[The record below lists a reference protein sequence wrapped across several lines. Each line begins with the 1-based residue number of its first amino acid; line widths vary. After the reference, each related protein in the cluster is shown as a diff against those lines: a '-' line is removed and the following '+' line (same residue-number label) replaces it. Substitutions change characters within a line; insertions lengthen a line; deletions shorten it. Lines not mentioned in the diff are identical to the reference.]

1 MYFFQSFRNSLL
13 PKQLLRF
20 VLARLDLLDS
30 QALDLDNLNFAI
42 GRNTVLEFRD
52 VGLILSKLEALA
64 KLPPTFKIQKA
75 KVLLL
80 RITIPVD
87 VYNSPI
93 IVEVEGVDARVR
105 VASKQEQDEQ
115 TPKNGEEVV
124 PTAADLAQFFLQTA
138 VPTDEQRRL
147 EKALAEEAQEALS
160 ESMTDSETDDDGSF
174 ATFGTGQGLS
184 LPTFLTNFLQGIL
197 DRVQIRIHKVTFQLD
212 MQVPVEPG
220 LSTTELVTFQLALDQ
235 VIAEGVTAPGQQQRD
250 SSPAIV
256 PREGKRHIL
265 LDNLRAFLI
274 TEANVFSSLLPT
286 QSAQSLVK
294 SQGSAPHDVPSTLGD
309 MSGSMQSSVG
319 GLDMSIS
326 PDQVEALDMLAQ
338 SQYSVRDSEDALNIP
353 YEDDIQHPEGQEN
366 VDGSSPLSTPRASIY
381 QEHDTPIL
389 QDHANSAVMQH
400 QPELW
405 SSYER
410 GIRSE
415 PSLCPPT
422 SFQPPNMPSGA
433 VSPASSEPL
442 SSASS
447 VRSDDD
453 LPSADV
459 EDLAQSH
466 LYSHEEAESM
476 YMSAFSDARSTM
488 MPGGNMP
495 GGWDSESS
503 GGDESATER
512 DSSTTHP
519 PPVAGEPQSSPSVD
533 SELAGLQPTP
543 ESTQGDEP
551 HHEDA
556 STPRGITRMVK
567 EIVSLDSISVY
578 VPSTRKQVPVPVTNL
593 AKSNPN
599 LPGAFSVY
607 QSFHSST
614 TDQLKLLTPEDP
626 EEEDRRDESIEVVLK
641 PLTLR
646 FDSSV
651 GFLLAMVVTRLLE
664 AFQGSSEEA
673 TKAEPSKDDSG
684 IPDIKVILEQVTVQ
698 FLEKLAGVAD
708 SAKRIYETQKPDF
721 GSDVLLEA
729 SLTNFNASAQ
739 KSGSQTEVNVG
750 IEKFTFGYADEAIIS
765 FTGEADLFQSTATVD
780 MLSAGKDI
788 AVRATITS
796 DVTRVDVKTL
806 PLYMKLDLQRLDET
820 FSWFGGL
827 SSFLNMGSS
836 EDSVAKAVQKPA
848 KPPQKTRGVRFEAPI
863 DPMEKRSGS
872 KIDVRINGVHVDVI
886 GNDCSAVLNTSA
898 LKLVHREEAIA
909 AVLKTIRLSGPHVRN
924 SHAKAPVVLELDS
937 TRLDYIVTPRTRD
950 LERLLELITPS
961 KVKFDEDEDE
971 IMVDTLLRQR
981 RKGAVLGLDVK
992 NVKVRA
998 GNLALLDCIP
1008 SLVEDLAK
1016 LGTVAKYLPEDDRPG
1031 LLTLGQVTNVDCEV
1045 DVGGRFGVVNARL
1058 TNLEL
1063 AQITVPSLVA
1073 VAAGGITVNRNE
1085 KTPIEEELVSTSTAH
1100 APGTSKAP
1108 VLMMRM
1114 IDDIEP
1120 VLKIKLFGLN
1130 VDYRVPTIMDVLGLV
1145 QEDTTPE
1152 EFEANLAASVANLGG
1167 QATAALRR
1175 QDTPES
1181 PVVEKEFKPIKL
1193 DVAFRDCVIGLNP
1206 LGQPSKLAI
1215 VLADSHLE
1223 AIPGKDSTLDAT
1235 ATLKKACIL
1244 LVDDVKTLQDIQI
1257 NARGRAPAMST
1268 PQALELCSKGFVS
1281 ICEISSAKAVVKVG
1295 KDDDGESHV
1304 EVSVRDDLLVLETCA
1319 DSTQTLISL
1328 ANALT
1333 PPTPP
1338 SKEIKYR
1345 TSVLPV
1351 EDLFASITHDAFG
1364 RAEGEYDFD
1373 NDFAGAQGIEYGNED
1388 DDDYYGIGSTEH
1400 LEVQSE
1406 GYGVAEE
1413 LFDATNSS
1421 ILGDI
1426 EVENTNDGMLVSTAN
1441 LDEPPASSQS
1451 ESDLDIQENYFSSEP
1466 VKNTRLRWN
1475 SRKNLYDQSS
1485 DAKVS
1490 KSPLVI
1496 CVRDV
1501 HVIWNLYD
1509 GYDWVR
1515 TREIITKAVQDVE
1528 AKAYERKARADRH
1541 TYEDEG
1547 DEASVVDDCLF
1558 NSIYIAVGPNGD
1570 PSNLRRAINQE
1581 LQYQDTTTETESIAT
1596 TAFTTS
1602 TARASG
1608 HRQSRPRS
1616 KTLKLSRSKNHK
1628 ITFELKGVNVDVVT
1642 FPPGNETINTID
1654 VRIHDLDVFDHI
1666 RTSTWKK
1673 FAMYDID
1680 AGERELSK
1688 HMVHLEVL
1696 NVKPVPDLPA
1706 TELVVKVNILPL
1718 RLHVDQDALD
1728 FITRFFEFKDET
1740 QPIHQSS
1747 SDVPFIQRCEV
1758 GDVPVRLDFKPK
1770 RVDYAGLR
1778 SGHTTEFMNFVILED
1793 SRLVLRHVILYGV
1806 SGFDK
1811 LGKKLNDIWTAD
1823 VKATQLPGVLAGV
1836 APVRSLVNAGSG
1848 FKDLIEIPIREYKK
1862 DGRIFRSIGKGATA
1876 FAKTTGTEVVKL
1888 GAKLAIGTQYAL
1900 QGAEGMLAKSP
1911 PNYNH
1916 AGPSSSSAVVP
1927 AGVDHEVW
1935 DEEDFG
1941 DDRHTP
1947 KAISLY
1953 ADQPLGIMQG
1963 MRGAY
1968 ASLSR
1973 DIAIARDAIIAVPTE
1988 VMESSSA
1995 QGAAKAVLMQAP
2007 TILFRPAIGV
2017 SKAIGQT
2024 LLGATNALDPNHRRR
2039 IEAVSLSFL
2048 LLPCELGDK
2057 MLTMMC
2063 DNRNT
2068 RSTKRKERQRASLSM
2083 SKTIIV
2089 DRYAE

>member
-1 MYFFQSFRNSLL
+1 MNFFQSFRNSLL

-20 VLARLDLLDS
+20 VLARLDILDS

-42 GRNTVLEFRD
+42 GRHTVLEFRD
-52 VGLILSKLEALA
+52 VGLILSKLEAIA
-64 KLPPTFKIQKA
+64 KLPSTFTIQKA

-87 VYNSPI
+87 IYSSPI
-93 IVEVEGVDARVR
+93 LLEVEGVDNRIR
-105 VASKQEQDEQ
+105 VASKQEQDEE
-115 TPKNGEEVV
+115 TAKRKRSRKDGEEAV
-124 PTAADLAQFFLQTA
+124 PTAADLAQSFLQTS

-160 ESMTDSETDDDGSF
+160 ESMSDSETDEDGSF

-184 LPTFLTNFLQGIL
+184 LPTFLTNFLQGII
-197 DRVQIRIHKVTFQLD
+197 DRMQIRIHNVSFQVE

-220 LSTTELVTFQLALDQ
+220 LTTTDSVTVQLALDE
-235 VIAEGVTAPGQQQRD
+235 VIAEGVTAPGQRGD
-250 SSPAIV
+250 GSPVIV
-256 PREGKRHIL
+256 PRAGKRHIL

-274 TEANVFSSLLPT
+274 TEANVFSSLLPN
-286 QSAQSLVK
+286 QSAHSLVK
-294 SQGSAPHDVPSTLGD
+294 SSQGSATHDVPPSLHD
-309 MSGSMQSSVG
+309 MSRSMLSSVG

-326 PDQVEALDMLAQ
+326 PDQIEAMERLAE
-338 SQYSVRDSEDALNIP
+338 SHYEARDSEDALNIP
-353 YEDDIQHPEGQEN
+353 YEDDTRQEEPDEN

-381 QEHDTPIL
+381 QDHEAPIL
-389 QDHANSAVMQH
+389 QDHANSAVMEH

-415 PSLCPPT
+415 PSLQPPT
-422 SFQPPNMPSGA
+422 SFQPPEMRAGD
-433 VSPASSEPL
+433 VSPAPSEPS

-453 LPSADV
+453 IPGAEV

-488 MPGGNMP
+488 IHEGNMP
-495 GGWDSESS
+495 GGWESSSS
-503 GGDESATER
+503 GGDSASEREPSAT
-512 DSSTTHP
+512 
-519 PPVAGEPQSSPSVD
+519 PVQVEEKPQSSTSENPEPAD
-533 SELAGLQPTP
+533 SETTKS
-543 ESTQGDEP
+543 ESSQGDEP

-567 EIVSLDSISVY
+567 EIVSLESISVY
-578 VPSTRKQVPVPVTNL
+578 VPSTRKQQLPVPVTNL

-599 LPGAFSVY
+599 IPGAFSVH
-607 QSFHSST
+607 QSMHSNAMEQS
-614 TDQLKLLTPEDP
+614 KVSTPEDRED
-626 EEEDRRDESIEVVLK
+626 EEEDRRDEGIEVVLK

-664 AFQGSSEEA
+664 AFNVSSDEP
-673 TKAEPSKDDSG
+673 TKAKPPKEESSM
-684 IPDIKVILEQVTVQ
+684 PDIKLTLEQVTVQ

-708 SAKRIYETQKPDF
+708 SAKRIYEAQKPDF

-729 SLTNFNASAQ
+729 SLTNLNASAQ
-739 KSGSQTEVNVG
+739 KSGSQTEVDVT
-750 IEKFTFGYADEAIIS
+750 IEKFQFGYADEAVVS
-765 FTGEADLFQSTATVD
+765 FTGEVDLTQSKSTLD
-780 MLSAGKDI
+780 MLATGQDI
-788 AVRATITS
+788 AVKAVMTP

-806 PLYMKLDLQRLDET
+806 PLYVKLDLQRLDET

-836 EDSVAKAVQKPA
+836 EASEAKAVQQPA
-848 KPPQKTRGVRFEAPI
+848 KSPPPKTRGVRFEAQG
-863 DPMEKRSGS
+863 DPRETPSS
-872 KIDVRINGVHVDVI
+872 KESKFDLRINAVYVDLL
-886 GNDCSAVLNTSA
+886 GKDCSAVLNTSA
-898 LKLVHREEAIA
+898 MKLVHREGGTGVHFSKI
-909 AVLKTIRLSGPHVRN
+909 KLSGPHLRT
-924 SHAKAPVVLELDS
+924 SLAKPPVLLEVIN
-937 TRLDYIVTPRTRD
+937 TRLDYVLTPRTKD

-981 RKGAVLGLDVK
+981 RKGAVLELK
-992 NVKVRA
+992 LAQVKVNA
-998 GNLALLDCIP
+998 GNLALLDCVP

-1031 LLTLGQVTNVDCEV
+1031 LLTLGLVNDLSCEV
-1045 DVGGRFGVVNARL
+1045 DVGGRVGVINARL

-1073 VAAGGITVNRNE
+1073 VAVGGITINRNE
-1085 KTPIEEELVSTSTAH
+1085 KDDAKKEELVSTSTAH
-1100 APGTSKAP
+1100 APGASKPP

-1120 VLKIKLFGLN
+1120 VLKLKLFGLN
-1130 VDYRVPTIMDVLGLV
+1130 VDYRVPTIMDVLGLA

-1152 EFEANLAASVANLGG
+1152 EFDAHLAASVANLGG

-1206 LGQPSKLAI
+1206 LGIHSKMAI

-1244 LVDDVKTLQDIQI
+1244 LIDDARTLQDAQI

-1268 PQALELCSKGFVS
+1268 PQALDLCSKGFVS

-1295 KDDDGESHV
+1295 KDEDGESHV
-1304 EVSVRDDLLVLETCA
+1304 EISVRDDLLVLETCA

-1338 SKEIKYR
+1338 SKEIKYL
-1345 TSVLPV
+1345 TQITPIGDML
-1351 EDLFASITHDAFG
+1351 ASITQDAFG

-1373 NDFAGAQGIEYGNED
+1373 NDFAGAPGISECGNEE

-1421 ILGDI
+1421 MLGDI
-1426 EVENTNDGMLVSTAN
+1426 EVQNTNDGMLISTAG

-1466 VKNTRLRWN
+1466 VKNTTLRWN

-1485 DAKVS
+1485 DAKVI

-1528 AKAYERKARADRH
+1528 AKAYERKARAERH

-1608 HRQSRPRS
+1608 HRHSRPRAS
-1616 KTLKLSRSKNHK
+1616 TLKLGRSKNHK
-1628 ITFELKGVNVDVVT
+1628 ITFELKGVNVDMAT

-1696 NVKPVPDLPA
+1696 TVKPKLDLPA

-1728 FITRFFEFKDET
+1728 FITRFFEFKDES
-1740 QPIHQSS
+1740 QPIHQSTD
-1747 SDVPFIQRCEV
+1747 DVPFIQRCEV

-1793 SRLVLRHVILYGV
+1793 SRLVLRHIIIYGT
-1806 SGFDK
+1806 SGFDN
-1811 LGKKLNDIWTAD
+1811 LGKKLNDIWTDD
-1823 VKATQLPGVLAGV
+1823 VKSTQLPGVLAGV

-1848 FKDLIEIPIREYKK
+1848 FKQLIEIPLREYKK

-1911 PNYNH
+1911 PTGHYGPYHSH
-1916 AGPSSSSAVVP
+1916 AGPSTPGGGGGADFD
-1927 AGVDHEVW
+1927 AL
-1935 DEEDFG
+1935 DEDDFAAED
-1941 DDRHTP
+1941 RTP

-1963 MRGAY
+1963 VRGAY
-1968 ASLSR
+1968 ASLAR

-2024 LLGATNALDPNHRRR
+2024 LMGATNSLDPNHRKRV
-2039 IEAVSLSFL
+2039 EAVSNPLTSVI
-2048 LLPCELGDK
+2048 CVRVM
-2057 MLTMMC
+2057 ML
-2063 DNRNT
+2063 
-2068 RSTKRKERQRASLSM
+2068 KG
-2083 SKTIIV
+2083 
-2089 DRYAE
+2089 

>member
-1 MYFFQSFRNSLL
+1 MSFFYRSFVNSLL

-52 VGLILSKLEALA
+52 VGLILSKLEAIA
-64 KLPPTFKIQKA
+64 KLPPTFRIQKA

-87 VYNSPI
+87 IYNSPI
-93 IVEVEGVDARVR
+93 IVEVEGVDTRIR

-115 TPKNGEEVV
+115 TAKKKKGTHEDGAEVV
-124 PTAADLAQFFLQTA
+124 PTAADLAQSFLQTA

-160 ESMTDSETDDDGSF
+160 ESMSDSETDDDGSF

-197 DRVQIRIHKVTFQLD
+197 DRLQIRIHKVTFQLD

-220 LSTTELVTFQLALDQ
+220 LSTTELVTFQLALDEI
-235 VIAEGVTAPGQQQRD
+235 VAEGVTAPGQQGD
-250 SSPAIV
+250 GSPAIV
-256 PREGKRHIL
+256 PKEGKRHIL

-294 SQGSAPHDVPSTLGD
+294 PQGSAPHDVPSILCD

-326 PDQVEALDMLAQ
+326 PDQMEALDMLAQ
-338 SQYSVRDSEDALNIP
+338 SQYEVRDSEDALNIP
-353 YEDDIQHPEGQEN
+353 YEDDTQQPEAQEN
-366 VDGSSPLSTPRASIY
+366 VDGSSPLSTPRASMY
-381 QEHDTPIL
+381 QKHDTPVL
-389 QDHANSAVMQH
+389 RDHANSALMQH

-415 PSLCPPT
+415 PSLHPPP
-422 SFQPPNMPSGA
+422 SFQPQPMPSGA
-433 VSPASSEPL
+433 VSPVPSEPS

-453 LPSADV
+453 TPSTDA

-488 MPGGNMP
+488 MPGASMP
-495 GGWDSESS
+495 GGWGSESE
-503 GGDESATER
+503 GGESASEQN
-512 DSSTTHP
+512 SPAIHP
-519 PPVAGEPQSSPSVD
+519 VVGESQSSHAVV
-533 SELAGLQPTP
+533 SELASPTP
-543 ESTQGDEP
+543 KFEQNPTTQGYEP
-551 HHEDA
+551 QHEDA

-578 VPSTRKQVPVPVTNL
+578 VPSTRKQVPIPVTNL

-599 LPGAFSVY
+599 LPGAFSVH

-614 TDQLKLLTPEDP
+614 AGQSKLITPENP
-626 EEEDRRDESIEVVLK
+626 KEDRRDEGIEVVLK
-641 PLTLR
+641 PLALR

-664 AFQGSSEEA
+664 AFEGSSDEGA
-673 TKAEPSKDDSG
+673 TEAEPSNAESV
-684 IPDIKVILEQVTVQ
+684 IPDIKVCLEQVTIQ
-698 FLEKLAGVAD
+698 FLEELAGVAD
-708 SAKRIYETQKPDF
+708 SAKRIYETQKPGF

-729 SLTNFNASAQ
+729 NLTNLHASTH
-739 KSGSQTEVNVG
+739 KSGSQTEINVG
-750 IEKFTFGYADEAIIS
+750 IEKFTFGYADEAIVS

-780 MLSAGKDI
+780 MLSVGKDI
-788 AVRATITS
+788 AVKATITP
-796 DVTRVDVKTL
+796 DVTRVDIKTL
-806 PLYMKLDLQRLDET
+806 PLYLKLDLQRLDET

-827 SSFLNMGSS
+827 SGFLNMGAS
-836 EDSVAKAVQKPA
+836 EDSVAKAVQIPA
-848 KPPQKTRGVRFEAPI
+848 KPPPKTRGVRFEAPI

-886 GNDCSAVLNTSA
+886 GKDCRAVLNTSA
-898 LKLVHREEAIA
+898 LKIVHREEAIA
-909 AVLKTIRLSGPHVRN
+909 AVLKTIRLSGPYVRN

-937 TRLDYIVTPRTRD
+937 TRLDYILTPRTRD

-981 RKGAVLGLDVK
+981 RKGAVLGLEVK
-992 NVKVRA
+992 SFKVRA
-998 GNLALLDCIP
+998 GNLALLDCVP

-1058 TNLEL
+1058 SNLEL

-1073 VAAGGITVNRNE
+1073 VAVGGITVNRNE
-1085 KTPIEEELVSTSTAH
+1085 KSPIEEELVSTSTAH
-1100 APGTSKAP
+1100 APGSSQAP

-1130 VDYRVPTIMDVLGLV
+1130 VDYRVPTIMDVLGLI
-1145 QEDTTPE
+1145 QEETTPE
-1152 EFEANLAASVANLGG
+1152 EYEANLAASVANLGG

-1181 PVVEKEFKPIKL
+1181 PVAEKEFKPIKL

-1206 LGQPSKLAI
+1206 LGQDSKLAI

-1244 LVDDVKTLQDIQI
+1244 LIDDVKTLQDVQI
-1257 NARGRAPAMST
+1257 NARGRAPAMTT

-1295 KDDDGESHV
+1295 KDENGESRV

-1351 EDLFASITHDAFG
+1351 EDLFASITNDAFG

-1373 NDFAGAQGIEYGNED
+1373 NDFAGAQGIDCGNED

-1400 LEVQSE
+1400 LEAQSE
-1406 GYGVAEE
+1406 EYGVAEE

-1421 ILGDI
+1421 LLGGI

-1441 LDEPPASSQS
+1441 LDEPLASTQS

-1466 VKNTRLRWN
+1466 VKNTTLRWN

-1485 DAKVS
+1485 DAKVF

-1541 TYEDEG
+1541 IYEDEG
-1547 DEASVVDDCLF
+1547 DEESVVDDCLF

-1581 LQYQDTTTETESIAT
+1581 LQYQDTTTETESVAT

-1602 TARASG
+1602 TVRASG
-1608 HRQSRPRS
+1608 HRPARPRA

-1628 ITFELKGVNVDVVT
+1628 ITFELKGVNIDVVT
-1642 FPPGNETINTID
+1642 FPPGNETLNTID

-1823 VKATQLPGVLAGV
+1823 VKSTQLPGVLAGV

-1900 QGAEGMLAKSP
+1900 QGAEGMLAKNP
-1911 PNYNH
+1911 LNYNH
-1916 AGPSSSSAVVP
+1916 AGPSSSSTAVP
-1927 AGVDHEVW
+1927 AGVDYEVW

-1941 DDRHTP
+1941 EHHTP

-2024 LLGATNALDPNHRRR
+2024 LLGATNALDPNHRKR
-2039 IEAVSLSFL
+2039 IEA
-2048 LLPCELGDK
+2048 K
-2057 MLTMMC
+2057 Y
-2063 DNRNT
+2063 
-2068 RSTKRKERQRASLSM
+2068 KKH
-2083 SKTIIV
+2083 
-2089 DRYAE
+2089 

>member
-1 MYFFQSFRNSLL
+1 MSFLYRSFVNSIL

-20 VLARLDLLDS
+20 VLARLDILDS

-64 KLPPTFKIQKA
+64 KLPPTFKFQKA

-80 RITIPVD
+80 RITLPVD
-87 VYNSPI
+87 IFNSSI
-93 IVEVEGVDARVR
+93 TIDVEGVDVRLR

-115 TPKNGEEVV
+115 TAKKKGTHKEGDEVV
-124 PTAADLAQFFLQTA
+124 PTAADLAQSFLQTA
-138 VPTDEQRRL
+138 VPADEKRRL
-147 EKALAEEAQEALS
+147 EKALAEEVQEALA
-160 ESMTDSETDDDGSF
+160 ESMSDSETDDDGSF

-184 LPTFLTNFLQGIL
+184 LPAFFTNFLQGII
-197 DRVQIRIHKVTFQLD
+197 DRLQIRIHKVTFQLD
-212 MQVPVEPG
+212 MEVPVEPG
-220 LSTTELVTFQLALDQ
+220 LSTTELVTLQLALDE
-235 VIAEGVTAPGQQQRD
+235 VIAEGVMAPEQQENG
-250 SSPAIV
+250 SLAIV

-294 SQGSAPHDVPSTLGD
+294 SQGSVPHDVPSTFPD
-309 MSGSMQSSVG
+309 MSCSMQSSMG
-319 GLDMSIS
+319 GLDMSLN
-326 PDQVEALDMLAQ
+326 PDQIEALDMLAQ
-338 SQYSVRDSEDALNIP
+338 SHYEARDSEDALNIP
-353 YEDDIQHPEGQEN
+353 YEDDTGDPEAEEN

-381 QEHDTPIL
+381 QEHDAPIL

-415 PSLCPPT
+415 PALNLT
-422 SFQPPNMPSGA
+422 SFQPLDMLSGA
-433 VSPASSEPL
+433 VSPAHSAPS

-453 LPSADV
+453 VPSADV

-488 MPGGNMP
+488 IPGTNMP
-495 GGWDSESS
+495 GGWESESS
-503 GGDESATER
+503 GGESASEQ
-512 DSSTTHP
+512 SPPSTQ
-519 PPVAGEPQSSPSVD
+519 PPVARELPPSPSD
-533 SELAGLQPTP
+533 NPELPDPRPPP
-543 ESTQGDEP
+543 ESIQGDGP
-551 HHEDA
+551 HHED
-556 STPRGITRMVK
+556 TPRGITRMVK

-578 VPSTRKQVPVPVTNL
+578 VPSTRKQQIPIPVTNL
-593 AKSNPN
+593 AKSNPK
-599 LPGAFSVY
+599 LPGAFSVH
-607 QSFHSST
+607 QSYYSNT
-614 TDQLKLLTPEDP
+614 TDQSKLLTPEEP
-626 EEEDRRDESIEVVLK
+626 EEDHHDEGIEVVFK

-664 AFQGSSEEA
+664 AFQGSPDETA
-673 TKAEPSKDDSG
+673 KIEPSKDESS
-684 IPDIKVILEQVTVQ
+684 IPDIKVTLEQVTVQ

-708 SAKRIYETQKPDF
+708 TAKRIFETRQPAF

-729 SLTNFNASAQ
+729 SLTNLNASTQ
-739 KSGSQTEVNVG
+739 KSESQTEVNIG
-750 IEKFTFGYADEAIIS
+750 IEKFTFGYADEPIVS
-765 FTGEADLFQSTATVD
+765 FKSETELVSSTSTVGA
-780 MLSAGKDI
+780 LPIGKDI
-788 AVRATITS
+788 AVKATITS

-836 EDSVAKAVQKPA
+836 EASVEKAVQKPT
-848 KPPQKTRGVRFEAPI
+848 KPPQKARGVRFEDSI
-863 DPMEKRSGS
+863 DPMEKRSES
-872 KIDVRINGVHVDVI
+872 KIDVRINGVQVDVI
-886 GNDCSAVLNTSA
+886 GKDCSAVLNTSA
-898 LKLVHREEAIA
+898 MKLAHREELIGIHFS
-909 AVLKTIRLSGPHVRN
+909 TIRLSGPFVKN
-924 SHAKAPVVLELDS
+924 SRAMPPVILEL
-937 TRLDYIVTPRTRD
+937 TNTMLKYVLTPRTED

-981 RKGAVLGLDVK
+981 RKGSVLELTVGI
-992 NVKVRA
+992 VKVRA

-1008 SLVEDLAK
+1008 SLVEDLTK

-1031 LLTLGQVTNVDCEV
+1031 LLTLGQVKNVDCEV

-1058 TNLEL
+1058 ENVEL

-1073 VAAGGITVNRNE
+1073 VAVGVIEVNRNE
-1085 KTPIEEELVSTSTAH
+1085 KDGSKKEELVSTFTAK
-1100 APGTSKAP
+1100 APGTSQAP

-1120 VLKIKLFGLN
+1120 VLKVKLFGLN
-1130 VDYRVPTIMDVLGLV
+1130 VDYRVTTVMDVLGLSP
-1145 QEDTTPE
+1145 EDTTPE
-1152 EFEANLAASVANLGG
+1152 EYDAHLAASVANLGG

-1206 LGQPSKLAI
+1206 LGRPSKLAI

-1223 AIPGKDSTLDAT
+1223 AIPGKDNTLDAT

-1244 LVDDVKTLQDIQI
+1244 LIDDVKTLQDVQI
-1257 NARGRAPAMST
+1257 NTRGRTPAMST
-1268 PQALELCSKGFVS
+1268 PQAHELCKKGFVS

-1373 NDFAGAQGIEYGNED
+1373 NDFAGAQGMEYGNED

-1421 ILGDI
+1421 ILDGDI
-1426 EVENTNDGMLVSTAN
+1426 ELENTKDGMLVSAAN

-1466 VKNTRLRWN
+1466 VQHTTPRWN
-1475 SRKNLYDQSS
+1475 SRKNLYEQSS

-1496 CVRDV
+1496 YVRDV

-1528 AKAYERKARADRH
+1528 AKAYERKARAERH
-1541 TYEDEG
+1541 THEDEG

-1570 PSNLRRAINQE
+1570 PTNLRRAINQE

-1596 TAFTTS
+1596 TAFITS

-1608 HRQSRPRS
+1608 HRQSRPRG

-1628 ITFELKGVNVDVVT
+1628 ITFELKGVNIDVVT

-1680 AGERELSK
+1680 AGERELSR

-1728 FITRFFEFKDET
+1728 FITRFFEFKDES
-1740 QPIHQSS
+1740 QPIHQST
-1747 SDVPFIQRCEV
+1747 SDVPFVQRCEV
-1758 GDVPVRLDFKPK
+1758 GDVPIRLDFKPK
-1770 RVDYAGLR
+1770 RVDYGGLR
-1778 SGHTTEFMNFVILED
+1778 SGRTTEFMNFVILED

-1806 SGFDK
+1806 SGLDT
-1811 LGKKLNDIWTAD
+1811 LGQKLNDIWTAD
-1823 VKATQLPGVLAGV
+1823 VKSTQLPGVLAGV

-1911 PNYNH
+1911 PTGSHNYAH
-1916 AGPSSSSAVVP
+1916 AGPSSSSVAA
-1927 AGVDHEVW
+1927 AGGGDYDVL
-1935 DEEDFG
+1935 DEDEFA
-1941 DDRHTP
+1941 DDHTP

-2024 LLGATNALDPNHRRR
+2024 LLGATNALDPNHRKR
-2039 IEAVSLSFL
+2039 IEA
-2048 LLPCELGDK
+2048 K
-2057 MLTMMC
+2057 Y
-2063 DNRNT
+2063 
-2068 RSTKRKERQRASLSM
+2068 KKH
-2083 SKTIIV
+2083 
-2089 DRYAE
+2089 

>member
-1 MYFFQSFRNSLL
+1 MSFFYRSFVNSLL

-52 VGLILSKLEALA
+52 VGLILSKLEALTN
-64 KLPPTFKIQKA
+64 LPPTFKIQKA

-87 VYNSPI
+87 IYNSPI
-93 IVEVEGVDARVR
+93 IVEVEGVDTRIR

-115 TPKNGEEVV
+115 TAKTKKGTHKDGDEVV
-124 PTAADLAQFFLQTA
+124 PTAADLAQSFLQTEI
-138 VPTDEQRRL
+138 PTDEQRRL

-160 ESMTDSETDDDGSF
+160 ESMSDSETDDDGSF

-197 DRVQIRIHKVTFQLD
+197 DRLQIRIHKVTFQLD

-220 LSTTELVTFQLALDQ
+220 LSTTELVTFQLALDE
-235 VIAEGVTAPGQQQRD
+235 VIAEGVTAPGQQKD
-250 SSPAIV
+250 GSPAIV

-294 SQGSAPHDVPSTLGD
+294 PQGSAPHDAPSTLRD
-309 MSGSMQSSVG
+309 MSGSMQSSMG

-326 PDQVEALDMLAQ
+326 PDQMEALNMLAQ
-338 SQYSVRDSEDALNIP
+338 SQFQVRDSEDALHIP
-353 YEDDIQHPEGQEN
+353 YESDTQHPEAEEN
-366 VDGSSPLSTPRASIY
+366 VAGSSPLSTPRASMY
-381 QEHDTPIL
+381 QEHDTPML
-389 QDHANSAVMQH
+389 QDHANSAIMQH

-415 PSLCPPT
+415 PSLHPPT
-422 SFQPPNMPSGA
+422 SFQPQTMPSGA
-433 VSPASSEPL
+433 VSPAPSEPS

-453 LPSADV
+453 TPSADT

-476 YMSAFSDARSTM
+476 YMSALSDAHSTL
-488 MPGGNMP
+488 MPGAYMP
-495 GGWDSESS
+495 GGWGAESE
-503 GGDESATER
+503 GGESASER
-512 DSSTTHP
+512 DLSTTH
-519 PPVAGEPQSSPSVD
+519 PVAGEPQSSTTVV
-533 SELAGLQPTP
+533 SELASPTP
-543 ESTQGDEP
+543 IPEQNPTAQGYEP
-551 HHEDA
+551 QHEDT

-578 VPSTRKQVPVPVTNL
+578 VPSTRRQVLAPVTNL

-599 LPGAFSVY
+599 LPGAFSVH

-614 TDQLKLLTPEDP
+614 TDQSTLLTPENLK
-626 EEEDRRDESIEVVLK
+626 EDRQDEAIEIVLK

-664 AFQGSSEEA
+664 AFKGSSDEA
-673 TKAEPSKDDSG
+673 TEVKPSSTES
-684 IPDIKVILEQVTVQ
+684 ILPDIKVCLEQVTMQ
-698 FLEKLAGVAD
+698 FLEELTGVAD

-729 SLTNFNASAQ
+729 SLTNLNAFTHQ
-739 KSGSQTEVNVG
+739 SGSQTEVNVS
-750 IEKFTFGYADEAIIS
+750 IEKFAFGYADEAIVS

-780 MLSAGKDI
+780 MLSVGKDI
-788 AVRATITS
+788 AVKATITP

-806 PLYMKLDLQRLDET
+806 PLYLKLDLQRLDET

-827 SSFLNMGSS
+827 SGFLNMGAS
-836 EDSVAKAVQKPA
+836 EDSVAKAVQVPA
-848 KPPQKTRGVRFEAPI
+848 KPPQKTRGVRFETPI
-863 DPMEKRSGS
+863 DPMEKRSGN

-886 GNDCSAVLNTSA
+886 GKDCRAVLNTSA

-909 AVLKTIRLSGPHVRN
+909 AVLKTIRLSGPYVRN
-924 SHAKAPVVLELDS
+924 SHARAPVVLELDS
-937 TRLDYIVTPRTRD
+937 TRLDYILTPRTRD

-981 RKGAVLGLDVK
+981 RKGAVLGLEVK
-992 NVKVRA
+992 NFKLRA

-1045 DVGGRFGVVNARL
+1045 DVEGRFGVVNARL

-1073 VAAGGITVNRNE
+1073 VAVGGITVNRNE
-1085 KTPIEEELVSTSTAH
+1085 NSPIEEELVSTSTAH
-1100 APGTSKAP
+1100 APGSSKAP

-1130 VDYRVPTIMDVLGLV
+1130 VDYRVPTIMDVLGLI

-1193 DVAFRDCVIGLNP
+1193 DVAFRDCVVGLNP
-1206 LGQPSKLAI
+1206 LGQDSKLAI

-1244 LVDDVKTLQDIQI
+1244 LIDDVKTLQDVQI

-1295 KDDDGESHV
+1295 KDENGESHI

-1351 EDLFASITHDAFG
+1351 EDLFASITPDAFG

-1373 NDFAGAQGIEYGNED
+1373 NDFAGAQGIECGNED

-1421 ILGDI
+1421 LLGDI

-1441 LDEPPASSQS
+1441 LDVPPASSQS

-1466 VKNTRLRWN
+1466 VKNTTLRWN

-1485 DAKVS
+1485 DAKVF

-1528 AKAYERKARADRH
+1528 AKAYERKARVDRH

-1547 DEASVVDDCLF
+1547 DEESVVDDCLF

-1581 LQYQDTTTETESIAT
+1581 LQYQDTTTETESVAT

-1602 TARASG
+1602 TVRASG
-1608 HRQSRPRS
+1608 HRQSRPRG

-1628 ITFELKGVNVDVVT
+1628 ITFELKGVNIDMVT

-1823 VKATQLPGVLAGV
+1823 VKSTQLPGVLAGV

-1900 QGAEGMLAKSP
+1900 QGAEGMLAKNP

-1916 AGPSSSSAVVP
+1916 AGPSSSAAGVP
-1927 AGVDHEVW
+1927 AGVDYEVW

-1941 DDRHTP
+1941 DHHTP

-2024 LLGATNALDPNHRRR
+2024 LLGATNALDPNHRKR
-2039 IEAVSLSFL
+2039 IEA
-2048 LLPCELGDK
+2048 K
-2057 MLTMMC
+2057 Y
-2063 DNRNT
+2063 
-2068 RSTKRKERQRASLSM
+2068 KKH
-2083 SKTIIV
+2083 
-2089 DRYAE
+2089 

>member
-1 MYFFQSFRNSLL
+1 MSFFYRSFVNSLL

-20 VLARLDLLDS
+20 VLARLDILDS

-52 VGLILSKLEALA
+52 IGLILSKLEALA
-64 KLPPTFKIQKA
+64 KLPPAFNIQKA
-75 KVLLL
+75 KVVLL
-80 RITIPVD
+80 RITLPVD
-87 VYNSPI
+87 IFNNPI
-93 IVEVEGVDARVR
+93 TVEVEGVDVRIR

-115 TPKNGEEVV
+115 TAKKKGTHKDDEEAV
-124 PTAADLAQFFLQTA
+124 PTAADLAQSFLQTA
-138 VPTDEQRRL
+138 VPADEKRRL

-160 ESMTDSETDDDGSF
+160 ESMSDSETDDDGSF

-184 LPTFLTNFLQGIL
+184 LPAFFTNFLQGIL
-197 DRVQIRIHKVTFQLD
+197 DRLQIRIHKVTFQLD
-212 MQVPVEPG
+212 MEVPVEPG
-220 LSTTELVTFQLALDQ
+220 LSTTELVTFQLALDE
-235 VIAEGVTAPGQQQRD
+235 VIAEGVTAPGQQGD
-250 SSPAIV
+250 GSPAIV
-256 PREGKRHIL
+256 PKEGKRHVL

-294 SQGSAPHDVPSTLGD
+294 SQGSAPHDVPSTLPD

-319 GLDMSIS
+319 GLDMSLN
-326 PDQVEALDMLAQ
+326 PDQMAALDMLAQ
-338 SQYSVRDSEDALNIP
+338 SHYEVRDSEDALNIP
-353 YEDDIQHPEGQEN
+353 YEDDTRDPEAEQN

-381 QEHDTPIL
+381 QEHDAPIL
-389 QDHANSAVMQH
+389 HDHANSAVMEH

-415 PSLCPPT
+415 PALHPPT
-422 SFQPPNMPSGA
+422 SIQPPNMPSGA
-433 VSPASSEPL
+433 MSPAHSEPS

-453 LPSADV
+453 LPSADA

-476 YMSAFSDARSTM
+476 YMSAFSDARSTVI
-488 MPGGNMP
+488 PGSNMP
-495 GGWDSESS
+495 GAWESESS
-503 GGDESATER
+503 GGESG
-512 DSSTTHP
+512 SGQSPLSTQ
-519 PPVAGEPQSSPSVD
+519 PPVAGEPQSPPRD
-533 SELAGLQPTP
+533 DLELPGPQSAP
-543 ESTQGDEP
+543 ESIQGDEP
-551 HHEDA
+551 QQEN
-556 STPRGITRMVK
+556 TPRGITRMVK
-567 EIVSLDSISVY
+567 EVVSLDSISVY
-578 VPSTRKQVPVPVTNL
+578 VPSTRKQQVPIPVTNL
-593 AKSNPN
+593 AKSNPK
-599 LPGAFSVY
+599 LPGAFSVH
-607 QSFHSST
+607 QSYYSNT
-614 TDQLKLLTPEDP
+614 TDQSKLLTPE
-626 EEEDRRDESIEVVLK
+626 ESEEDHHDEGIEVVLK

-664 AFQGSSEEA
+664 AFQGSSDEA
-673 TKAEPSKDDSG
+673 TKAEPSKDESSL
-684 IPDIKVILEQVTVQ
+684 PDIKVTLEQVTVQ
-698 FLEKLAGVAD
+698 FLEKLSGVAD
-708 SAKRIYETQKPDF
+708 TAKRIFEARKPDF

-729 SLTNFNASAQ
+729 SLTNLNASTQ
-739 KSGSQTEVNVG
+739 KSESQTEVNVD
-750 IEKFTFGYADEAIIS
+750 IEKFTFGYADEPIIS
-765 FTGEADLFQSTATVD
+765 FKGEADMFGSTSTVTA
-780 MLSAGKDI
+780 LPIGKDI
-788 AVRATITS
+788 AVKATIKS
-796 DVTRVDVKTL
+796 NVTRVDVQTL

-836 EDSVAKAVQKPA
+836 EASVEKAVQKPT
-848 KPPQKTRGVRFEAPI
+848 KPPQKARGVRFEDPI
-863 DPMEKRSGS
+863 DSMEKRSGS
-872 KIDVRINGVHVDVI
+872 KIDVRINAVQVDVI
-886 GNDCSAVLNTSA
+886 GKDCSAVLNTTA
-898 LKLVHREEAIA
+898 LKLAHREELIG
-909 AVLKTIRLSGPHVRN
+909 VHFSKIRLSGPYVRN
-924 SHAKAPVVLELDS
+924 SHAKPPVVLDLS
-937 TRLDYIVTPRTRD
+937 NTMLKYVLMPRTED

-981 RKGAVLGLDVK
+981 RKGSVLELSVGL
-992 NVKVRA
+992 VKVRA

-1058 TNLEL
+1058 ENLEL

-1073 VAAGGITVNRNE
+1073 LAVGVIKVNRNE
-1085 KTPIEEELVSTSTAH
+1085 KDDAKKEELVSTSTAKASATQ
-1100 APGTSKAP
+1100 APA
-1108 VLMMRM
+1108 LMMRM

-1120 VLKIKLFGLN
+1120 VLKVKLFGLN
-1130 VDYRVPTIMDVLGLV
+1130 VDYRVPTIMDVLGLS
-1145 QEDTTPE
+1145 QENTTPE
-1152 EFEANLAASVANLGG
+1152 EYDAHLAASVANLGG

-1206 LGQPSKLAI
+1206 LGRPSKLAI

-1244 LVDDVKTLQDIQI
+1244 LIDDVKTLQDVQI
-1257 NARGRAPAMST
+1257 NTRGRTPAMST
-1268 PQALELCSKGFVS
+1268 PQAHELCKKGFVS

-1295 KDDDGESHV
+1295 KDEDGESHV
-1304 EVSVRDDLLVLETCA
+1304 EVFVRDDLLVLETCA

-1373 NDFAGAQGIEYGNED
+1373 KDFAGAQGAEYGNED

-1421 ILGDI
+1421 ILGGDI
-1426 EVENTNDGMLVSTAN
+1426 EVENTNDGMLVSAAN

-1466 VKNTRLRWN
+1466 VKNTTLRWN

-1485 DAKVS
+1485 DAKVF

-1528 AKAYERKARADRH
+1528 AKAYERKARAERH
-1541 TYEDEG
+1541 THEDEG
-1547 DEASVVDDCLF
+1547 DEESVVDDCLF

-1570 PSNLRRAINQE
+1570 PTNLRRAINQE

-1608 HRQSRPRS
+1608 HRQSRPRG

-1628 ITFELKGVNVDVVT
+1628 ITFELKGVNIDVVIL
-1642 FPPGNETINTID
+1642 PPGNETINTID

-1728 FITRFFEFKDET
+1728 FITRFFEFKDES
-1740 QPIHQSS
+1740 QPIHQST
-1747 SDVPFIQRCEV
+1747 SDVPFVQRCEV
-1758 GDVPVRLDFKPK
+1758 GDVPIRLDFKPK
-1770 RVDYAGLR
+1770 RVDYGGLR
-1778 SGHTTEFMNFVILED
+1778 SGRTTEFMNFVILED

-1806 SGFDK
+1806 SGLDT
-1811 LGKKLNDIWTAD
+1811 LGQKLNDIWTAD
-1823 VKATQLPGVLAGV
+1823 VKSTQLPGVLAGV

-1911 PNYNH
+1911 PTGSHNYAH
-1916 AGPSSSSAVVP
+1916 AGPSSSSAAVP
-1927 AGVDHEVW
+1927 GGTDFDVL
-1935 DEEDFG
+1935 DEDEFA
-1941 DDRHTP
+1941 DDHTP

-2024 LLGATNALDPNHRRR
+2024 LLGATNALDPNHRKR
-2039 IEAVSLSFL
+2039 IEA
-2048 LLPCELGDK
+2048 K
-2057 MLTMMC
+2057 Y
-2063 DNRNT
+2063 
-2068 RSTKRKERQRASLSM
+2068 KKH
-2083 SKTIIV
+2083 
-2089 DRYAE
+2089 

>member
-1 MYFFQSFRNSLL
+1 M
-13 PKQLLRF
+13 
-20 VLARLDLLDS
+20 
-30 QALDLDNLNFAI
+30 
-42 GRNTVLEFRD
+42 
-52 VGLILSKLEALA
+52 
-64 KLPPTFKIQKA
+64 
-75 KVLLL
+75 
-80 RITIPVD
+80 
-87 VYNSPI
+87 
-93 IVEVEGVDARVR
+93 EGVDARVR

-115 TPKNGEEVV
+115 AAKKKGTHKEDEEVV
-124 PTAADLAQFFLQTA
+124 PTAADLAQSFLQTA
-138 VPTDEQRRL
+138 VPADEKRRL
-147 EKALAEEAQEALS
+147 EKALAEEAQEALAG
-160 ESMTDSETDDDGSF
+160 SMTDSETDDDGSF
-174 ATFGTGQGLS
+174 ATFGTGQGLT
-184 LPTFLTNFLQGIL
+184 LPAFFTNFLQGIV
-197 DRVQIRIHKVTFQLD
+197 DRLQLRIHKVTFQLD
-212 MQVPVEPG
+212 MEVPVEPG
-220 LSTTELVTFQLALDQ
+220 LSTTELVTFQLALDE
-235 VIAEGVTAPGQQQRD
+235 VRAEGVTAPGQRGD
-250 SSPAIV
+250 GPPAIV

-265 LDNLRAFLI
+265 LENLRAFLI

-294 SQGSAPHDVPSTLGD
+294 SQGSIPHDVPSPLPD
-309 MSGSMQSSVG
+309 MAGSMQSSIG
-319 GLDMSIS
+319 GLDMSLN
-326 PDQVEALDMLAQ
+326 PDQMEALDMLAQ
-338 SQYSVRDSEDALNIP
+338 SHYEAQDSEDALNIP
-353 YEDDIQHPEGQEN
+353 YEDDTQQPEADEN

-381 QEHDTPIL
+381 QEHDAPVL
-389 QDHANSAVMQH
+389 HDHANSAVMQH

-405 SSYER
+405 SSNER
-410 GIRSE
+410 VVRSE
-415 PSLCPPT
+415 PALHPP
-422 SFQPPNMPSGA
+422 SFQPPNMPSDA
-433 VSPASSEPL
+433 ASPVHSRPS

-453 LPSADV
+453 LPSAEV

-488 MPGGNMP
+488 IPGSNMP
-495 GGWDSESS
+495 GGWDSSSS
-503 GGDESATER
+503 GGESGSEQ
-512 DSSTTHP
+512 SPPSTQ
-519 PPVAGEPQSSPSVD
+519 PPVAGEPQPSPGHD
-533 SELAGLQPTP
+533 LEPP
-543 ESTQGDEP
+543 STQPPLEPAQDEEP
-551 HHEDA
+551 HHED
-556 STPRGITRMVK
+556 TPRGITRMVK

-578 VPSTRKQVPVPVTNL
+578 VPSTKKQPIPVPVANL
-593 AKSNPN
+593 AKSNPK
-599 LPGAFSVY
+599 LPGAFSIY
-607 QSFHSST
+607 QSYHSSSAD
-614 TDQLKLLTPEDP
+614 DQSTVTSEGP
-626 EEEDRRDESIEVVLK
+626 EEDNHDEGIEVVLK

-664 AFQGSSEEA
+664 AFQVSSDEGPTKAEA
-673 TKAEPSKDDSG
+673 TKGDSS
-684 IPDIKVILEQVTVQ
+684 IPDIKVTLEQVTVQ

-708 SAKRIYETQKPDF
+708 TARRTFETRKPDF
-721 GSDVLLEA
+721 GSDVLLQA
-729 SLTNFNASAQ
+729 SLTNLHASTQ
-739 KSGSQTEVNVG
+739 KSESQTEVRVG
-750 IEKFTFGYADEAIIS
+750 IEKFAFGYADEPIVS
-765 FTGEADLFQSTATVD
+765 FKEKTELVSSTATVD
-780 MLSAGKDI
+780 ALSIGKDI
-788 AVRATITS
+788 AIKATITS
-796 DVTRVDVKTL
+796 EVTRVKVETL
-806 PLYMKLDLQRLDET
+806 PLYMKLDLPRLDET

-836 EDSVAKAVQKPA
+836 EASVEKAVQKPTKPT
-848 KPPQKTRGVRFEAPI
+848 KPPQKARGVRFEDST
-863 DPMEKRSGS
+863 DPSEERSGT
-872 KIDVRINGVHVDVI
+872 KIDVRINGVQVDVI
-886 GNDCSAVLNTSA
+886 GKDCDAVLNTTA
-898 LKLVHREEAIA
+898 LKLSHREDLIG
-909 AVLKTIRLSGPHVRN
+909 VHFSTIRLSGPFLKN
-924 SHAKAPVVLELDS
+924 SHARPPVLLELKN
-937 TRLDYIVTPRTRD
+937 TRLKYVLTPRTED

-981 RKGAVLGLDVK
+981 RKGSVLELTVGLVRVK
-992 NVKVRA
+992 A
-998 GNLALLDCIP
+998 GNLALLDCVP

-1031 LLTLGQVTNVDCEV
+1031 LLTLGQIKEVDCEV
-1045 DVGGRFGVVNARL
+1045 DVGGRFGVVKAGL
-1058 TNLEL
+1058 TDLEL

-1073 VAAGGITVNRNE
+1073 VAIGSVTVKRNE
-1085 KTPIEEELVSTSTAH
+1085 KTPIEEELVNTSSAK
-1100 APGTSKAP
+1100 APGTSQAP

-1120 VLKIKLFGLN
+1120 VLKVKLFGLN
-1130 VDYRVPTIMDVLGLV
+1130 VDYRVTTIMDVLGLS

-1152 EFEANLAASVANLGG
+1152 EYDAHLAASVANLGG

-1175 QDTPES
+1175 QDTPDS
-1181 PVVEKEFKPIKL
+1181 IVVEKEFKPIKL
-1193 DVAFRDCVIGLNP
+1193 DFAFRDCVIGLNP
-1206 LGQPSKLAI
+1206 LGRPSKLAI

-1244 LVDDVKTLQDIQI
+1244 LIDDVKTLQDVQVHT
-1257 NARGRAPAMST
+1257 RGRTPAMSS
-1268 PQALELCSKGFVS
+1268 PQAHELCKKGFVS

-1295 KDDDGESHV
+1295 KDADGESHV
-1304 EVSVRDDLLVLETCA
+1304 EVFVRDDLLVLETCA

-1351 EDLFASITHDAFG
+1351 EDLFASITPDAFG

-1373 NDFAGAQGIEYGNED
+1373 NDFAGAQGIDNGND
-1388 DDDYYGIGSTEH
+1388 DEDDYYGIGSTEH

-1426 EVENTNDGMLVSTAN
+1426 EVKNTNDGMLVSAAN

-1451 ESDLDIQENYFSSEP
+1451 EIELDIQENYFSTEP
-1466 VKNTRLRWN
+1466 VKNTTLRWN
-1475 SRKNLYDQSS
+1475 SRKNLYDAS

-1528 AKAYERKARADRH
+1528 AKAYERKARRAERH
-1541 TYEDEG
+1541 AHEDEG
-1547 DEASVVDDCLF
+1547 DEESVVDDCLF
-1558 NSIYIAVGPNGD
+1558 NSIYIAVGPNDD
-1570 PSNLRRAINQE
+1570 PTNLRRAINQE
-1581 LQYQDTTTETESIAT
+1581 LQYQDTTTETDSIAPS
-1596 TAFTTS
+1596 AFTTS

-1608 HRQSRPRS
+1608 HRGSRPRG

-1628 ITFELKGVNVDVVT
+1628 ITFELKGVNADVVT

-1680 AGERELSK
+1680 AGERELSR

-1706 TELVVKVNILPL
+1706 TELVIKINILPL

-1728 FITRFFEFKDET
+1728 FITRFFEFKDEA

-1747 SDVPFIQRCEV
+1747 SDVPFVQRCEV
-1758 GDVPVRLDFKPK
+1758 GDVPIRLDFKPK
-1770 RVDYAGLR
+1770 RVDYGGLR
-1778 SGHTTEFMNFVILED
+1778 SGRTTEFMNFVILED

-1806 SGFDK
+1806 SGLDV
-1811 LGKKLNDIWTAD
+1811 LGQKLNDIWTAD
-1823 VKATQLPGVLAGV
+1823 VKSTQLPGVLAGV
-1836 APVRSLVNAGSG
+1836 SPVRTLVNASSG

-1911 PNYNH
+1911 PTGSSHSHSHNYAH
-1916 AGPSSSSAVVP
+1916 AGPSSSSL
-1927 AGVDHEVW
+1927 AGAGAGGGGGGGGDYDVL
-1935 DEEDFG
+1935 DEDEFA
-1941 DDRHTP
+1941 DDHTP

-2024 LLGATNALDPNHRRR
+2024 LLGATNALDPNHRKR
-2039 IEAVSLSFL
+2039 IEAVSYFFGFFFFTFPADLRW
-2048 LLPCELGDK
+2048 G
-2057 MLTMMC
+2057 MMC
-2063 DNRNT
+2063 
-2068 RSTKRKERQRASLSM
+2068 
-2083 SKTIIV
+2083 
-2089 DRYAE
+2089 